1 MKLALRAT
9 RRILGG
15 SALLVTAAVL
25 PGTVLA
31 PTAASAAPAA
41 PVVSAAKATPNWNT
55 VRCFIRQT
63 RVSLGRPN
71 GTAGTI
77 FYPLRFT
84 NISRHTC
91 SFFGWPKTWA
101 ESQDGRIIGNA
112 SRSVSGPRPFLV
124 LRPGQTVHST
134 LGIIEAGNICRKP
147 VTAVNLRVRAP
158 HQVFTQLLRF
168 KFQACHGHVTVMT
181 VTPVVAGRG

>member
-41 PVVSAAKATPNWNT
+41 SASKVTSNWNT
-55 VRCFIRQT
+55 PRCLIRQT

-84 NISRHTC
+84 NVSRRTC
-91 SFFGWPKTWA
+91 SMFGWPKTWA

-112 SRSVSGPRPFLV
+112 SRAVSGPRPFLV
-124 LRPGQTVHST
+124 LRRGQTVHST
-134 LGIIEAGNICRKP
+134 LGIIEAGNICRRP
-147 VTAVNLRVRAP
+147 VTAVNLRIRAP
-158 HQVFTQLLRF
+158 RQVLTQLLRF
-168 KFQACHGHVTVMT
+168 RFQACHGHVTVMT